1 MCSVILHKVHI
12 HSQVHLNDNV
22 DAFCLPVSF
31 RVKGGEQLS
40 FDA

>member
-1 MCSVILHKVHI
+1 MCLVILHEVHI
-12 HSQVHLNDNV
+12 HSQVHLDGGV

-31 RVKGGEQLS
+31 RVKGSEQLS